1 MNRTAVLV
9 GLIAVVAGVM
19 YLGWV
24 QNSARMTQLS
34 LNLGPVGAWQL
45 AKPVGI
51 PVLIASSFGGG
62 VVAGA
67 IFFLGN
73 MMRLSRQVRRLE
85 QQLAVSGSEGS
96 SPDWR

>member
-9 GLIAVVAGVM
+9 GVIAVVAGVV

-51 PVLIASSFGGG
+51 PLLIAGCFGGG
-62 VVAGA
+62 FVAST
-67 IFFLGN
+67 IFFLGRT
-73 MMRLSRQVRRLE
+73 MRLSRQVRRLE
-85 QQLAVSGSEGS
+85 QQNAVSGSEGS
-96 SPDWR
+96 NPDWR

>member
-9 GLIAVVAGVM
+9 GVLAIVGGVL

-45 AKPVGI
+45 AKPVAV
-51 PVLIASSFGGG
+51 PALIASSFGGG
-62 VVAGA
+62 LLIGA
-67 IFFLGN
+67 LAFLGN
-73 MMRLSRQVRRLE
+73 SMRLSRQVRRLE
-85 QQLAVSGSEGS
+85 QQIAVSGSDSGNS
-96 SPDWR
+96 DWR